1 MSDARDGEP
10 RGLRRMVR
18 AALRE
23 DVGSEDIT
31 TRLTVEPDLRCRAIV
46 LAKGGGVLS
55 GVMPFWMVFDEL
67 RAEVDIVT
75 PMVDGTEFVKGD
87 VLSEFTGLAALVLT
101 GERTALNFLQHLS
114 GIATL
119 TNRFVKAVAGLPVRI
134 TDTRKTLP
142 LYRRLEKEAVRHGGG
157 HNHRHALY
165 DGILIKD
172 NHIQA
177 AGGVTK
183 AVQRAK
189 AGAHHLMKVEV
200 EVTTLD
206 ECDEAL
212 AAGADAILLD
222 NMDVQTMRE
231 AVQRGAGRG
240 VTFEA
245 SGNVNLQT
253 VRGIAE
259 TGVDVIS
266 IGALTHSAPAADLSL
281 DITLS
286 D

>member
-1 MSDARDGEP
+1 MSADRNAEP

-23 DVGSEDIT
+23 DVGGDDIT
-31 TRLTVEPDLRCRAIV
+31 TRLTVDPDRPCTAVL
-46 LAKGGGVLS
+46 LAKSDGVLS

-67 RAEVDIVT
+67 GAEVDIKKV
-75 PMVDGTEFVKGD
+75 MVDGASYKRGD
-87 VLSEFTGLAALVLT
+87 TITEFTGLAQPVLT

-114 GIATL
+114 GVATL
-119 TNRFVKAVAGLPVRI
+119 TSQFAKSVEGLPVRI
-134 TDTRKTLP
+134 TDTRKTTP
-142 LYRRLEKEAVRHGGG
+142 LFRDLEKEAVRHGGG

-172 NHIQA
+172 NHIRA
-177 AGGVTK
+177 AGGVTQ

-189 AGAHHLMKVEV
+189 TGAHHLMKIEV
-200 EVTTLD
+200 EVTSLD

-222 NMDVQTMRE
+222 NMDPKTMRE
-231 AVQRGAGRG
+231 AVKRGADRG

-245 SGNVNLQT
+245 SGGVTLST
-253 VRGIAE
+253 VRAIAE
-259 TGVDVIS
+259 TGVNVIS
-266 IGALTHSAPAADLSL
+266 VGALTHSAPAADVSL
-281 DITLS
+281 EIDLS

>member
-1 MSDARDGEP
+1 MNGDRDAEP

-31 TRLTVEPDLRCRAIV
+31 TRLTVDPDRRCRAIL
-46 LAKGGGVLS
+46 LAKSDGVLS

-67 RAEVDIVT
+67 GADVDIT
-75 PMVDGTEFVKGD
+75 KAMADGASYAAGD
-87 VLSEFTGLAALVLT
+87 TITEFTGIAQPVLT

-119 TNRFVKAVAGLPVRI
+119 TSRFVKAVDGLPVRI
-134 TDTRKTLP
+134 TDTRKTTP
-142 LYRRLEKEAVRHGGG
+142 LFRRLEKEAVAHGGG

-172 NHIQA
+172 NHIRA
-177 AGGVTK
+177 AGGVGE
-183 AVQRAK
+183 AVRRAK
-189 AGAHHLMKVEV
+189 SGAHHLMKVEV
-200 EVTTLD
+200 EVTTLA

-222 NMDVQTMRE
+222 NMDLATMRK
-231 AVQRGAGRG
+231 AVAKGAKGSM
-240 VTFEA
+240 TFEA
-245 SGNVNLQT
+245 SGGVNLGT
-253 VRGIAE
+253 VREIAQ
-259 TGVDVIS
+259 TGVNVIS
-266 IGALTHSAPAADLSL
+266 VGALTHSAPAADVSL
-281 DITLS
+281 EIEIVD
-286 D
+286 